1 MREGDWV
8 WWELGGGWS
17 FRKKVLLCH
26 YLRQVCGIMEARQFW
41 GAGRRSG
48 WLELGIFVDKLEN
61 KDIIK
66 KAPRGTQSISQMTSA
81 FSLIVI

>member
-1 MREGDWV
+1 MGE
-8 WWELGGGWS
+8 
-17 FRKKVLLCH
+17 
-26 YLRQVCGIMEARQFW
+26 MRQFW
-41 GAGRRSG
+41 SRKEEWVWR
-48 WLELGIFVDKLEN
+48 ELRIFVDKLEN